1 MELIKRYKG
10 YNITIK
16 GLRVEANN
24 GIDFI
29 ILTVAPIKNKSSKYI
44 NIICMSRKHMT
55 TSIENDLQKEVKKLA
70 IDLERPFNT
79 LIPSSSNIL
88 ICLFASSIFLATIS
102 SSALSKVTV

>member
-29 ILTVAPIKNKSSKYI
+29 ILTLAPIKNKSSKYI
-44 NIICMSRKHMT
+44 NNFIYK
-55 TSIENDLQKEVKKLA
+55 SINHRIKYLLKQ
-70 IDLERPFNT
+70 
-79 LIPSSSNIL
+79 S
-88 ICLFASSIFLATIS
+88 
-102 SSALSKVTV
+102 